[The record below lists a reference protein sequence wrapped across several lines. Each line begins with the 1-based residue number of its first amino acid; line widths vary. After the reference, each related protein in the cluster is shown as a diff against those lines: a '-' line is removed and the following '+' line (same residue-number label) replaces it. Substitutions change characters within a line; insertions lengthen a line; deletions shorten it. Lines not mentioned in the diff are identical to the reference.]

1 MWNLRQKWHP
11 SPTKL
16 DTAQKA
22 VAAAVAA
29 AAADKVLR
37 AGIADTAETSDAVIA
52 AASAVAR
59 ARAAAS
65 APPPSAW
72 APLKYRGSDYKHPR
86 TSRRGNGEP
95 SASVRAR
102 RTGEAPEM
110 HHARNQAGD
119 PDDDLWRLIT
129 FDS

>member
-22 VAAAVAA
+22 VAAAEAA

-37 AGIADTAETSDAVIA
+37 AGMADTAETSGAVIA

-72 APLKYRGSDYKHPR
+72 APLKYRGSDYMHR
-86 TSRRGNGEP
+86 RHSRRGSGEP
-95 SASVRAR
+95 SASLVAR
-102 RTGEAPEM
+102 QTREAPEM
-110 HHARNQAGD
+110 HNAGNRAGD
-119 PDDDLWRLIT
+119 PDDDLWRIIS

>member
-1 MWNLRQKWHP
+1 MWNLGQKWHP

-22 VAAAVAA
+22 MAAAEAA

-37 AGIADTAETSDAVIA
+37 AGMADTAETSDAVIA

-72 APLKYRGSDYKHPR
+72 APLKYRGSDYMHRRP
-86 TSRRGNGEP
+86 SRRGSGEP
-95 SASVRAR
+95 SASVVAR
-102 RTGEAPEM
+102 QTREAPEM
-110 HHARNQAGD
+110 HNARNQASD
-119 PDDDLWRLIT
+119 PDDDLWRIIS